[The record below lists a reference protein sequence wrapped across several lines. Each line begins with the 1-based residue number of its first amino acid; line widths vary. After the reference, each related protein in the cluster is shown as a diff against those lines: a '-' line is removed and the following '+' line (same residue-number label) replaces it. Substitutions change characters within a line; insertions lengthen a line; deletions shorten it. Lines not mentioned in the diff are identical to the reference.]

1 MSQEL
6 GAEIADRLGIDSD
19 NQREGFLESVLQG
32 RSQSVVEIADFAVFL
47 ASDEAAAITGQSIN
61 VDGGMAYY

>member
-6 GAEIADRLGIDSD
+6 GAAIADRLGIDQD
-19 NQREGFLESVLQG
+19 DQREGFLESVLQG
-32 RSQSVVEIADFAVFL
+32 RAQTVEEIAAFAAFL